1 MNLKMIGT
9 IISYVYYRLSR
20 GDAELCFAIAVP
32 YQMEEFL
39 ASTQHGRDLRIPQK
53 IQRPQTRR

>member
-53 IQRPQTRR
+53 I